1 MIAIRPC
8 DPLCDL
14 FVRGGKRLFVYVLI
28 LLFDDDLL
36 LLLSTSDH
44 FVGREEEE
52 EEVDDRDVIS
62 LIVDIDV
69 GGLLLINDTTCG

>member
-14 FVRGGKRLFVYVLI
+14 FVRGGKRLFVCVLM
-28 LLFDDDLL
+28 LLFDTE
-36 LLLSTSDH
+36 LLSSMSDH
-44 FVGREEEE
+44 FVGIEEE

-62 LIVDIDV
+62 LIGDEE
-69 GGLLLINDTTCG
+69 GLLLSNDTT